1 MCSLYGRI
9 EFIELFDT
17 EHAQIQAEMQQRAEL
32 LADQAAAVFDELAE
46 QVESEQERN
55 DERRQLA
62 ESLRDLPADEA
73 RAVLKAVR
81 GGAR

>member
-1 MCSLYGRI
+1 MTPNETAAILLRTSL
-9 EFIELFDT
+9 LT
-17 EHAQIQAEMQQRAEL
+17 NC
-32 LADQAAAVFDELAE
+32 FDELAE

-81 GGAR
+81 GGA